1 METYLQYFCNIQ
13 TAAKRENMPIFTAAN
28 LWIALIMNELRQIYA
43 RITFL
48 RESGIRMKDIA
59 EMTGFSPSVLSAVYT
74 TVLPAYFRNI
84 EQGEGEDEALDHA
97 LVWVNNVSKKKL
109 LGSVPSMLSSLSAM
123 DSPSGAGTF
132 SGASNPFL
140 SAVGKGMSDAVKGIA
155 PFSGTYLSYSVSSS
169 SRRLKIEP
177 YMIAVSENGLYV
189 EVLHSSAYGSM
200 HKGAAMMNG
209 SSHLYITFN
218 ESQGSQLSLFY
229 ICLKIPMY
237 DRPPFLRGIYMCMDY
252 NFNPIARRIL
262 FVKQS
267 DSTDRDKFMPLHG
280 EIKDSSQ
287 LTDIEKK
294 YYDYTC
300 GPEDSLRLC
309 NIPSPQMTL
318 DDLAQEKEM
327 LKNL

>member
-1 METYLQYFCNIQ
+1 
-13 TAAKRENMPIFTAAN
+13 
-28 LWIALIMNELRQIYA
+28 MNEFRQIYT

-48 RESGIRMKDIA
+48 RESGVRMKDIA
-59 EMTGFSPSVLSAVYT
+59 EMTGFSPSVLSAIYT

-84 EQGEGEDEALDHA
+84 EQGEGEEEALDHA

-123 DSPSGAGTF
+123 DSPSGSGNF
-132 SGASNPFL
+132 SVESNPFL

-177 YMIAVSENGLYV
+177 YLMAVSENGLYV
-189 EVLHSSAYGSM
+189 EVLHSSAYGSL
-200 HKGAAMMNG
+200 HRGAAMMNG
-209 SSHLYITFN
+209 VNHIYIVFN
-218 ESQGSQLSLFY
+218 EFQGAQLSLFY

-237 DRPPFLRGIYMCMDY
+237 DRPPFLRGIYMCLDY
-252 NFNPIARRIL
+252 NYNPIARRII

-267 DSTDRDKFMPLHG
+267 DSTDRDEFSSLRG
-280 EIKDSSQ
+280 EMKDASQ
-287 LTDIEKK
+287 LNDMEKRL
-294 YYDYTC
+294 YDYTC

-318 DDLAQEKEM
+318 DDLVQEKKM
-327 LKNL
+327 LDGLE